1 MMTSMTS
8 GFRSGFRQMPE
19 LNKKKN
25 KHIHNSKS
33 FRLKDETPK
42 IFWILGCPKGL
53 STSYFPQLP
62 SAPCKKQFLQG
73 TFLSHPNPSL
83 T

>member
-19 LNKKKN
+19 LNQKKEQK
-25 KHIHNSKS
+25 IHDSKS

-42 IFWILGCPKGL
+42 IF
-53 STSYFPQLP
+53 
-62 SAPCKKQFLQG
+62 
-73 TFLSHPNPSL
+73 
-83 T
+83 